1 MPRTG
6 RSVPRHDEG
15 RTMSSWFMPETVPA
29 AAIRLFCFSYA
40 GGGASTFRSWPRDD
54 SLGVVPVQL
63 PGRENR
69 MAEAPLL
76 SMDEIVEQ
84 TAQAMLPYVDAPYAL
99 FGHSLGAR
107 VGFEVARFMRRR
119 GHALPVHLFVSGSRA
134 PEIPEPQPLHDLD
147 EDEFFTALARYGG
160 TSRIFLENREVRKL
174 FLPMLRADFTVDETY
189 RYWEEAALPLPGTAF
204 FGSADRE
211 ADASEVQGW
220 EKQTCRKFNC
230 CEIPGD
236 HFFVTRA
243 SGLVVARIRAE
254 LSL

>member
-1 MPRTG
+1 
-6 RSVPRHDEG
+6 
-15 RTMSSWFMPETVPA
+15 MSSWFMPETVPA

-76 SMDEIVEQ
+76 AMDEIVEQ
-84 TAQAMLPYVDAPYAL
+84 AAQAMLPYVDAPYAL

-147 EDEFFTALARYGG
+147 EKYRGGRSRPVGSSTAAKFPEIIFLSPALPVLWLPVSVRSFPYEGRGGKLGKTFFSRARYAGG
-160 TSRIFLENREVRKL
+160 KKGRPAGVLGNTARWFL
-174 FLPMLRADFTVDETY
+174 
-189 RYWEEAALPLPGTAF
+189 
-204 FGSADRE
+204 
-211 ADASEVQGW
+211 
-220 EKQTCRKFNC
+220 
-230 CEIPGD
+230 
-236 HFFVTRA
+236 
-243 SGLVVARIRAE
+243 
-254 LSL
+254 